1 MRKSLFLSVI
11 IISMS
16 AVFSCSDGDE
26 SDLNSLLRTTKSS
39 HDEKFVV
46 EGNVIRVDNTE
57 NLPWVEEAVAKSI
70 ENCKVI
76 VADFKD
82 KGKKQLKSIPSL
94 EKMAPSEGSSG
105 GTTAPGVLP
114 DLVCSLYVRPV
125 YSYKG
130 DPHVSME
137 SYVEIVGPNVYRQ
150 TGWQVSRNDASW
162 LDRNTKVQYTV
173 EGTLY
178 MDYTVR
184 EKSPRTGRDTIIVKP
199 VSRVIKRNGTYF
211 INN

>member
-16 AVFSCSDGDE
+16 AVLSCSDGDE
-26 SDLNSLLRTTKSS
+26 SDLNSVLRTTKSS
-39 HDEKFVV
+39 YVDKFVV
-46 EGNVIRVDNTE
+46 EGNVIRVDNPE
-57 NLPWVEEAVAKSI
+57 DLPWVEKAVAKSI
-70 ENCKVI
+70 ENCKVV

-82 KGKKQLKSIPSL
+82 KGKKHLKSIPSL

-105 GTTAPGVLP
+105 GTTDPGVLP

-137 SYVEIVGPNVYRQ
+137 SYVEIIGPNVYRQ

-162 LDRNTKVQYTV
+162 LDRNTKVKYNIK
-173 EGTLY
+173 GTLHAIY
-178 MDYTVR
+178 RYST
-184 EKSPRTGRDTIIVKP
+184 KSPSTKRDTIITKKVERIIEDEGIYI
-199 VSRVIKRNGTYF
+199 VN
-211 INN
+211 